1 MLDAAVDAAARH
13 RQSTRGGRGA
23 SGKQRRFSVDF
34 RGDNLNDFLANPA
47 RAADVKANLTTSPG
61 KVVASRVYPS
71 PERKS
76 FRVLFD
82 IDPGGD
88 TACEMR
94 LTLEAQGAPISETWL
109 YRWTP

>member
-1 MLDAAVDAAARH
+1 
-13 RQSTRGGRGA
+13 
-23 SGKQRRFSVDF
+23 VDF

-47 RAADVKANLTTSPG
+47 RAADVKANLTTSSG

-76 FRVLFD
+76 FRVQFD
-82 IDPGGD
+82 IDPGSD
-88 TACEMR
+88 AACELR
-94 LTLEAQGAPISETWL
+94 LALEAQGAPISETWL